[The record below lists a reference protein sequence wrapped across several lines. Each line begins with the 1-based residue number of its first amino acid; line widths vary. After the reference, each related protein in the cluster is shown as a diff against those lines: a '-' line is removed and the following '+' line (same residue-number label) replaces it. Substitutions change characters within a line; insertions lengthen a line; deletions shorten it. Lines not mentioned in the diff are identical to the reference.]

1 MLAATLLVLAAAA
14 APAAAAPAATAPAAT
29 APVTLPAA
37 EAGAKAVLA
46 TSPRHGE
53 WADVPGPGG
62 TPIRTWTVY
71 PERKDKA
78 PVVIVLMEVYGL
90 TDWIRSVAD
99 RFAAEGFIAV
109 APDMLS
115 GKAPGGRGSEALASR
130 DDAVALVRALTPEE
144 VVARL
149 DAVRAWAVKLP
160 AANGRSAIAGF
171 CWGGGRSFAY
181 AIAQPALD
189 AAVVY
194 YGANPSD
201 TAALAGVKVPVLG
214 LYGGDDERVNA
225 TIEPALQAMATA
237 GRTYQVE
244 IYEGAGHGFLRQQ
257 TERDGA
263 NLKASEAAWPRT
275 LAFLRERMHDK
286 APARPKTA
294 APEPPAK
301 NN

>member
-1 MLAATLLVLAAAA
+1 MITALFILATVAAAA
-14 APAAAAPAATAPAAT
+14 TTAPAAPT
-29 APVTLPAA
+29 APVTLPPA
-37 EAGAKAVLA
+37 EAGAKAALE

-62 TPIRTWTVY
+62 TPIRTWIVY

-78 PVVIVLMEVYGL
+78 PVVLVVMEVYGL
-90 TDWIRSVAD
+90 TDWIRAVAD

-115 GKAPGGRGSEALASR
+115 GKAPGGGGSEAVASR
-130 DDAVALVRALTPEE
+130 DDTVALVRGLTPDE

-160 AANGRSAIAGF
+160 AANGRNAVAGF

-181 AIAQPALD
+181 AVAQPGLD

-194 YGANPSD
+194 YGAGPSD
-201 TAALAGVKVPVLG
+201 TGALAGVKVPVLG

-225 TIEPALQAMATA
+225 TIEPALQAMAQA
-237 GRTYQVE
+237 GRSYQVE

-263 NLKASEAAWPRT
+263 NLKASEGAWPRT
-275 LAFLRERMHDK
+275 LAFLREQMHEK
-286 APARPKTA
+286 APARP
-294 APEPPAK
+294 APAPAVPATK
-301 NN
+301 PN

>member
-1 MLAATLLVLAAAA
+1 MTPLRRIDMLAATLLALAAA
-14 APAAAAPAATAPAAT
+14 TT
-29 APVTLPAA
+29 SVTLPAA
-37 EAGAKAVLA
+37 EAGAKAVLE

-62 TPIRTWTVY
+62 TPIRAWTVY
-71 PERKDKA
+71 PERKGKA

-90 TDWIRSVAD
+90 TDWIRAVAD

-115 GKAPGGRGSEALASR
+115 GKAPGGGGSEALASR
-130 DDAVALVRALTPEE
+130 DDAVALVRGLTPEE

-149 DAVRAWAVKLP
+149 DAVRGWAVKLP

-181 AIAQPALD
+181 ALAQPALD

-194 YGANPSD
+194 YGSSPSD
-201 TAALAGVKVPVLG
+201 TAALAGLKVPVLG

-225 TIEPALQAMATA
+225 TIEPARELPAKA
-237 GRTYQVE
+237 GCTYEVE
-244 IYEGAGHGFLRQQ
+244 IYDGAGHGFLRQQ

-263 NLKASEAAWPRT
+263 NLRASETAWPHT
-275 LAFLRERMHDK
+275 LAFLREHMGEK
-286 APARPKTA
+286 GAGAPAPSK
-294 APEPPAK
+294 PAK
-301 NN
+301 HK